1 MPSAKFPPC
10 FPCVI
15 NEGFFDVLQTV
26 PQVSVDLE
34 TRCGSSSV
42 EHVSCTSRPRNS
54 TRSTWRDRNR
64 SSFSNLNGANDL
76 PPHVPLRTNKDSW
89 SEVKREEICSPRI
102 RSSRNCMRKEGN
114 VPAFHVF
121 QRAHLSRI
129 SSARDF
135 STRGFQSARFCR
147 LLPLRGKSC
156 KGNLVPFRQELENA
170 TLLVVPSFLNQR
182 NSTIGSLLEGDFLSE
197 LRNYWV
203 ELKFIEIERKE
214 IKCILKFRNEDV
226 LDHLSKSKNQYEFL
240 LEMEDLKIIKLNK
253 NYC

>member
-1 MPSAKFPPC
+1 MPSAKFPRC

-15 NEGFFDVLQTV
+15 NEGFFDVLQIV

-54 TRSTWRDRNR
+54 TRSMWRDRAQNR

-76 PPHVPLRTNKDSW
+76 PPHVLLRTNKDSW
-89 SEVKREEICSPRI
+89 SEVLSEGKKSARQESA
-102 RSSRNCMRKEGN
+102 SWRNCMKKKGN

-135 STRGFQSARFCR
+135 STRGFQSARFCK

-156 KGNLVPFRQELENA
+156 KGNLVPFHQDTARNLRTQ
-170 TLLVVPSFLNQR
+170 PSWSFHRFL
-182 NSTIGSLLEGDFLSE
+182 TSE
-197 LRNYWV
+197 LLRLNRYWKV
-203 ELKFIEIERKE
+203 IFYQNWDWEIIES
-214 IKCILKFRNEDV
+214 N
-226 LDHLSKSKNQYEFL
+226 
-240 LEMEDLKIIKLNK
+240 
-253 NYC
+253 